1 MQAIRCSTC
10 RKLVFTY
17 DGDVRVGTIKAAKAT
32 YPDGT
37 KPVPGRFLVRPCGH
51 GKIYGRQDN
60 SLYIDGEMET
70 PKLVYKG
77 VELTLDTYVNIPAG
91 CEPSSSATD
100 GASSETESF
109 LDRDT

>member
-1 MQAIRCSTC
+1 MQAIKCSTC
-10 RKLVFTY
+10 RQLVFMY
-17 DGDVRVGTIKAAKAT
+17 DGDIRVGTINRTKAT

-37 KPVPGRFLVRPCGH
+37 KAQPGRFLVRPCAH

-77 VELTLDTYVNIPAG
+77 VEIFMDEYIN
-91 CEPSSSATD
+91 PSTADEARGET
-100 GASSETESF
+100 ASSP
-109 LDRDT
+109 DQDI